1 MKYEDLA
8 AYILWRQVGSPDQK
22 AFKEV
27 TGLEIK
33 EPAVIVSEIKNSE
46 ARVMHHHNPWLYYFT
61 SEIEPTTK
69 EIIESMKKYEP
80 ED

>member
-1 MKYEDLA
+1 LQYEDLA

-46 ARVMHHHNPWLYYFT
+46 ARVMLHHNPWYYYVT
-61 SEIEPTTK
+61 NQMEPTTK
-69 EIIESMKKYEP
+69 EILDYYNLLNEE
-80 ED
+80 

>member
-1 MKYEDLA
+1 MKYEDFA

-33 EPAVIVSEIKNSE
+33 EPTVIVSEIKNSE
-46 ARVMHHHNPWLYYFT
+46 ARVMWHHNPWLYYFDKL
-61 SEIEPTTK
+61 STK
-69 EIIESMKKYEP
+69 KILDSIDEGEEN
-80 ED
+80 